1 MSAAAARRRKQ
12 LLQKQKQQQEQST
25 NGTDAVATRL
35 KQLLSEELSETTAYE
50 ALQLAQSLLRKA
62 VQTDHKDAVLEV
74 THNLCSKLL
83 TGEKSDNNVYFIGMA
98 SQILVEAAAAMLEVR
113 VPANFENIQKFV
125 ELDAFFTTAL
135 GKLNERDAIQE
146 KQRVKYLQ
154 KALKW
159 SDLMGSVRYGD
170 LKMNSLLA
178 DALWVVGGEFRGDS
192 VNHAALAEE
201 PSAIVQRLMACGDD
215 EKEEVKQSERDVLLT
230 RAVLV
235 FCAVEN
241 LRDANA
247 VLKAY
252 MEADPSRD
260 FDKLA
265 TDFLSKEV
273 KVKSHVIFCT
283 SVVGILECEQKAG
296 ALYTWLL
303 GKFQG
308 YLQRNPELLPYTTKI
323 GKIYFNIQPPPSML
337 SQMENMMAMMGGMG
351 AAGMGAM

>member
-12 LLQKQKQQQEQST
+12 LLQKQKQQQEQNA
-25 NGTDAVATRL
+25 NGNDAVATRL
-35 KQLLSEELSETTAYE
+35 KQLLSEELSESTAYE

-62 VQTDHKDAVLEV
+62 VQTDQKEAVLEV

-98 SQILVEAAAAMLEVR
+98 SQILVEAASAMLEVR

-125 ELDAFFTTAL
+125 QLDAFFTTAL
-135 GKLNERDAIQE
+135 SKLNERDAIQE

-201 PSAIVQRLMACGDD
+201 PSIIVQRLMACDD
-215 EKEEVKQSERDVLLT
+215 AEVKESERDVLLT

-247 VLKAY
+247 VVKAY
-252 MEADPSRD
+252 MEADSSRD

-283 SVVGILECEQKAG
+283 SVVGILEREQKAG

>member
-1 MSAAAARRRKQ
+1 MSAAVARRRKQ
-12 LLQKQKQQQEQST
+12 LLQKQKQQQQQNTSSNGNDAVST
-25 NGTDAVATRL
+25 NL
-35 KQLLSEELSETTAYE
+35 KRLLSEELSESTAYE

-62 VQTDHKDAVLEV
+62 VQTGKEDAVLEV
-74 THNLCSKLL
+74 TKSLCSKLL
-83 TGEKSDNNVYFIGMA
+83 VGVNAINNSVYYIGMA
-98 SQILVEAAAAMLEVR
+98 SQMLVEATSAMLEVR
-113 VPANFENIQKFV
+113 LMANPDNVQNFA
-125 ELDAFFTTAL
+125 ELDAMFTAAL
-135 GKLNERDAIQE
+135 SNLSERDAIQE

-154 KALKW
+154 KAVKW
-159 SDLMGSVRYGD
+159 SDLMGTVRYGD
-170 LKMNSLLA
+170 LKMNALLA
-178 DALWVVGGEFRGDS
+178 EALWIVGGEMRGDS

-201 PSAIVQRLMACGDD
+201 PSIIVDRLMSCDD
-215 EKEEVKQSERDVLLT
+215 LKEKEMERDILLT

-235 FCAVEN
+235 FGAVEN

-247 VLKAY
+247 ILQQY
-252 MEADPSRD
+252 MDADKSRD

-265 TDFLSKEV
+265 AQFLSKEV
-273 KVKSHVIFCT
+273 KVKCHVIFCT
-283 SVVGILECEQKAG
+283 SIVGILEREKKAG

-351 AAGMGAM
+351 AM